1 MKKQLFNY
9 NTTKTA
15 IVCGIL
21 AASLSFGTSAFAF
34 SDLWG
39 NPAEAKINA
48 LQSAGIINGVTQDLF
63 APKSKMTN
71 AQGIQ
76 LLVNAFDLK
85 MDTKQLSNANYYIT
99 RVAEKSSYSLNF
111 LIAQQN
117 GLSVDKMVNPK
128 DTMTRAQFA
137 HLIHQAIM
145 TKGNFP
151 VTLMFI
157 NISDGEKL
165 TPDVSNSLQ
174 ALLNMKLIALS
185 DDGKFRPN
193 EAVTRSEAAV
203 LIYDATEYIKKTLPV
218 KEVVTPTKSYEA
230 IVALEKAAAG
240 VNKVSLTVNNLPNP
254 GYTTSINRI
263 EFGID
268 LTATLYFS
276 INQPDPDQMNIQVIS
291 KSTAVT
297 YVPSNYKVVAQYEA
311 SSVGVTDP
319 FSLLLP
325 YGEAPTT
332 PIKNP
337 EDLIAK

>member
-1 MKKQLFNY
+1 MKNKKIKF

-15 IVCGIL
+15 IACGIL
-21 AASLSFGTSAFAF
+21 AASLSFGTSALAF
-34 SDLWG
+34 TDLSG

-48 LQSAGIINGVTQDLF
+48 LQASGVINGVTHDLF
-63 APKSKMTN
+63 APKSKVTY

-76 LLVNAFDLK
+76 MIVNAFDLRLN
-85 MDTKQLSNANYYIT
+85 DKQSNASHYLT
-99 RVAEKSSYSLNF
+99 KVAEKAWYSKAF
-111 LIAQQN
+111 IIAQQN
-117 GLSVDKMVNPK
+117 GLSVDKMVNPN

-137 HLIHQAIM
+137 HLVHQALM

-151 VTLMFI
+151 VTLMFF

-165 TPDVSNSLQ
+165 PQDVSNSLQ
-174 ALLNMKLIALS
+174 TLLNLKLISLS
-185 DDGKFRPN
+185 DDDNFRPN
-193 EAVTRSEAAV
+193 EAITRSEAAV
-203 LIYDATEYIKKTLPV
+203 LIYDASEFAKKIVPE
-218 KEVVTPTKSYEA
+218 KDIVTPTKSYEA
-230 IVALEKAAAG
+230 IVALEKAAVG
-240 VNKVSLTVNNLPNP
+240 VNKVSLTVDNLPNS

-263 EFGID
+263 EFGKD
-268 LTATLYFS
+268 LTATLYFN
-276 INQPDPDQMNIQVIS
+276 INQPDPGQMNLQVIS

-297 YVPSNYKVVAQYEA
+297 YVPSNYKVVAKYET
-311 SSVGVTDP
+311 SSVVVTDP

>member
-1 MKKQLFNY
+1 MKKQLIKF

-15 IVCGIL
+15 IACGIL
-21 AASLSFGTSAFAF
+21 AASLSFGTSALAF
-34 SDLWG
+34 SDLSG
-39 NPAEAKINA
+39 NPAETKINA
-48 LQSAGIINGVTQDLF
+48 LQAAGVISGITHDLF
-63 APKSKMTN
+63 APKSNITY
-71 AQGIQ
+71 AQGVQ
-76 LLVNAFDLK
+76 LLVNAFNLK
-85 MDTKQLSNANYYIT
+85 LNTNKSNASYFLT
-99 RVAEKSSYSLNF
+99 KVADKAWYSEAF

-117 GLSVDKMVNPK
+117 GLSVDKIVNPK

-137 HLIHQAIM
+137 HLVHQALM

-174 ALLNMKLIALS
+174 ALLNMRLIALS

-193 EAVTRSEAAV
+193 EAITRSEAAV
-203 LIYDATEYIKKTLPV
+203 LIYDATEFVKKIVPV

-230 IVALEKAAAG
+230 IVALEKAAVG
-240 VNKVSLTVNNLPNP
+240 VNKVSLTVDNLPNS

-263 EFGID
+263 EFGKD
-268 LTATLYFS
+268 LTATLYFN
-276 INQPDPDQMNIQVIS
+276 INQPDPGQMNLQVIS

-297 YVPSNYKVVAQYEA
+297 YVPSNYKVVAKYEA
-311 SSVGVTDP
+311 SSVGIIDP